1 MRKQFAVFGLG
12 SFGKSV
18 ALTLESFGCD
28 VIVVD
33 NSYEKVQEISDSVA
47 YAIRAD
53 ASDPDAMKE
62 LGGRNLDAAIVA
74 ISEDMEAGIMATII
88 SKEMGIPYVLAKAK
102 NDLQGTILKKVGAD
116 EVVFPE
122 RDMGCR
128 VAKNLV
134 SAAFTDWI
142 ELSPEY
148 SLTEKLI
155 PKQWV
160 GKSLVELK
168 IREKYG
174 MNVVGIM
181 KDGHVDVT
189 FNPRNPLPEDCI
201 LIIIGANSV
210 LEKFEENRI

>member
-1 MRKQFAVFGLG
+1 MRKQFVVFGLG